1 MGIAQKSSTSSGT
14 RTHNL
19 FLRREAP
26 YPLGHTG
33 GSYFSPTPLSYK
45 ANRHYMKIL
54 SNYKD
59 ISILIILLIQG
70 VKHMIVLPLHSVL
83 LIILDQTL

>member
-1 MGIAQKSSTSSGT
+1 MQKEVSDKKEATRSGT

-33 GSYFSPTPLSYK
+33 LVRYCTGLMSHKLRSKLCLK
-45 ANRHYMKIL
+45 QINL
-54 SNYKD
+54 N
-59 ISILIILLIQG
+59 
-70 VKHMIVLPLHSVL
+70 
-83 LIILDQTL
+83 